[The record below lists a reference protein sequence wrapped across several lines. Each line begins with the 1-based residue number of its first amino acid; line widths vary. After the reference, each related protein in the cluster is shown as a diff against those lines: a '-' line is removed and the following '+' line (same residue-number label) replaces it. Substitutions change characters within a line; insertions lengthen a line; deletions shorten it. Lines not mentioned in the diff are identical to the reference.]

1 MITPELLQTVSTAL
15 ADGNARIPGIEQKL
29 REAFPGV
36 TFSLCMDDDIP
47 SRLKPLLTGEG
58 FALYG
63 ISTGGHCA
71 ALTSSAESASGLA
84 IALLN
89 DDEN

>member
-1 MITPELLQTVSTAL
+1 MITDELLHSVLRML
-15 ADGNARIPGIEQKL
+15 ADGNAQRPRIDLAL

-36 TFSLCMDDDIP
+36 MFSVCSDNDIP
-47 SRLKPLLTGEG
+47 SRIRPLASGAG

-71 ALTSSAESASGLA
+71 TLVADVDSADGLTVAL
-84 IALLN
+84 I
-89 DDEN
+89 DDDD